1 MSRAVCVQLNDT
13 YALGLQQYF
22 ALRISNLY
30 FLNCGRVILAI
41 IEEDMEYTL
50 DRLLVY
56 CRANTESQTAIRV
69 DIHSY
74 SMATLVSTRM
84 LYLKP
89 LENSSYPSVTQ
100 NTLPLCLLI
109 AISIEFEYCFGMN
122 ARGTVFLQ
130 VLKAFYIMNQA
141 SHMLTSTSQM
151 ALWSGFQSH
160 LGSLQCSWRLTADS
174 TDTMLLTFIALHEM
188 PAVPFLHECDPFT
201 AM

>member
-1 MSRAVCVQLNDT
+1 
-13 YALGLQQYF
+13 
-22 ALRISNLY
+22 
-30 FLNCGRVILAI
+30 
-41 IEEDMEYTL
+41 MEYTL

-56 CRANTESQTAIRV
+56 CRANTERQTAIRV

-130 VLKAFYIMNQA
+130 VLKAFYIMN
-141 SHMLTSTSQM
+141 
-151 ALWSGFQSH
+151 
-160 LGSLQCSWRLTADS
+160 
-174 TDTMLLTFIALHEM
+174 
-188 PAVPFLHECDPFT
+188 
-201 AM
+201 

>member
-30 FLNCGRVILAI
+30 FLNCGRVIRAI
-41 IEEDMEYTL
+41 IEEDMEYAL

-56 CRANTESQTAIRV
+56 CRANTERQTAIRV

-141 SHMLTSTSQM
+141 SHILTSTSQM